1 MKKIFICLIG
11 AVSLQLASS
20 ALVVNLHQFSD
31 TGNAR
36 VTGFKRD
43 GDTGALSFD
52 QNLTW
57 GIAVGRNNGGTNGHT
72 FRALMVFKLP
82 VIAQDEIFR
91 GFNSISYGQDFSPN
105 NPAHT
110 TRLIGLYDSNPI
122 FTADQATFD
131 QMATAGTALGSWITS
146 TFIAGDFVR
155 QQTLPTATTDNLFRA
170 LVARG
175 HDMKTEKYMV
185 LSVHVN
191 DDSIAKNTYSSISK
205 TGARLDLNIIPEPS
219 TYALIGGC
227 LALGFV
233 VLRRRSV

>member
-31 TGNAR
+31 TPNAR

-52 QNLTW
+52 QNLGW
-57 GIAVGRNNGGTNGHT
+57 GVAVGRNNGGTNGHT

-82 VIAQDEIFR
+82 AIAAHEAFI
-91 GFNSISYGQDFSPN
+91 GVNKITYGQDFSPN

-131 QMATAGTALGSWITS
+131 QMATAGTALGSWVES
-146 TFIAGDFVR
+146 TFTAGDYIKAETV
-155 QQTLPTATTDNLFRA
+155 PTATSDNLFTALQGRA
-170 LVARG
+170 Y
-175 HDMKTEKYMV
+175 HMKTEKYMV

-191 DDSIAKNTYSSISK
+191 DDGIAKNTYSSISK
-205 TGARLDLNIIPEPS
+205 TGARLDLNVVPEPS

>member
-1 MKKIFICLIG
+1 
-11 AVSLQLASS
+11 
-20 ALVVNLHQFSD
+20 
-31 TGNAR
+31 
-36 VTGFKRD
+36 
-43 GDTGALSFD
+43 
-52 QNLTW
+52 
-57 GIAVGRNNGGTNGHT
+57 
-72 FRALMVFKLP
+72 MVFKLP

-131 QMATAGTALGSWITS
+131 QMATGGTSLGSWITS
-146 TFIAGDFVR
+146 TFTAGNFVR
-155 QQTLPTATTDNLFRA
+155 QQTVPTATSDNLFTELQGRA
-170 LVARG
+170 Y
-175 HDMKTEKYMV
+175 HMKTEKYMV

-191 DDSIAKNTYSSISK
+191 DDGIAKDTYSSISK
-205 TGARLDLNIIPEPS
+205 TGARLDLNVVPEPS